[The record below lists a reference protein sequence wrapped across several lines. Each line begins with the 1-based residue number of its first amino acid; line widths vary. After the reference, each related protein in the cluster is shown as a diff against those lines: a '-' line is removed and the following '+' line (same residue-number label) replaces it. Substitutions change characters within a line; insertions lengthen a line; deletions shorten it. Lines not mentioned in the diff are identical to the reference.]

1 MMETCKS
8 CRHRIKM
15 ESGKGY
21 AMYCDLLHSRRT
33 RNGHLR
39 VKVNQPGCVH
49 HVAGCGSHVKS
60 EAEKRQTELQFD

>member
-1 MMETCKS
+1 MMDTCKT

-21 AMYCDLLHSRRT
+21 AMYCDIFSSRRT

-39 VKVNQPGCVH
+39 VKVNQPACTH
-49 HVAGCGSHVKS
+49 HAEGYGLRVKS
-60 EAEKRQTELQFD
+60 EAEKRQLSLFD